1 MDNQGAVLVRDSM
14 HHGLVS
20 VGPGDKVNTV
30 QRLIEDIGVSAVP
43 VVQDGVLLGI
53 ISTRD
58 LAHRA
63 RLDLDALARGTA
75 RVEFGDLRA
84 VDVMRHGVLTIDID
98 ATVIAAARTMLD
110 HHVHRLV
117 VVQGSLPV
125 GIISTR
131 DCMAQIVASGDRTPL
146 GELMT
151 SPALSIDI
159 DTSVEDAVRLL
170 DTANVRG
177 VVVVDG
183 QWPVGVFTQSEAA
196 KVTQMSPADR
206 ALSVERVMSYETICL
221 DIETPTYRVA
231 AHVRDMGVRRVLAV
245 SKRELMGIA
254 SAVDLLRSTLRAEDA
269 RAARS
274 WGPPPELASA

>member
-1 MDNQGAVLVRDSM
+1 MDNQGAALVRDCM

-20 VGPGDKVNTV
+20 VGPADTVQAV
-30 QRLIEDIGVSAVP
+30 QRLIEEIGVSAVP
-43 VVQDGVLLGI
+43 VMQDGVLLGI

-63 RLDLDALARGTA
+63 RLDLDALARGPA
-75 RVEFGDLRA
+75 RVEFGELLA

-98 ATVIAAARTMLD
+98 ATVTAAARTMLD

-117 VVQGSLPV
+117 VVQGSAPV

-131 DCMAQIVASGDRTPL
+131 DCMGQIVASGDRTPL

-151 SPALSIDI
+151 SPAMSIDI

-196 KVTQMSPADR
+196 KITQMSAADR

-221 DIETPTYRVA
+221 DVDTPTYRVA

-245 SKRELMGIA
+245 SKRQLVGIA
-254 SAVDLLRSTLRAEDA
+254 SAVDLLRSTLRTEDA
-269 RAARS
+269 RASRS
-274 WGPPPELASA
+274 WGPPPARASA